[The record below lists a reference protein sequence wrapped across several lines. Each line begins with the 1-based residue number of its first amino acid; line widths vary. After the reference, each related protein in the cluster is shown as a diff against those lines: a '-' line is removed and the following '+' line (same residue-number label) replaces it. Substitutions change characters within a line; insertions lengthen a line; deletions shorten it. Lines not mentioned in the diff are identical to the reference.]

1 MNSVNRHEIQERLYF
16 WARMVLAYTGWT
28 AEQWS
33 ENAQV
38 TPTVLTRG
46 VLGKQNI
53 PNYTAVAK
61 LSEVVNIYPED
72 AIRCFHN
79 TKHGKPTSIAHE
91 G

>member
-1 MNSVNRHEIQERLYF
+1 MDVGRS
-16 WARMVLAYTGWT
+16 GWT

-61 LSEVVNIYPED
+61 LFEVVNIYPED

-79 TKHGKPTSIAHE
+79 TKDGKPKSIAHE